1 MKQAVLRQ
9 LKIENFGNIKAKEI
23 QFGKR
28 TVIRGENE
36 SGKTTIGDAYSW
48 TMTNSLMNGS
58 QADKI
63 RPHDASGKDV
73 DYVDIVAT
81 VTLDIDGRT
90 VEIQKTQAQDW
101 VKKTGEFKGNNNTYL
116 VNGIPKK
123 KEKDFKE
130 FMADIVPEDVFRICT
145 SSAAFLKLD
154 TAARRQKL
162 FDMIPGLTDDDVVAK
177 SDEFLP
183 IKEML
188 KDGSIEELISR
199 ENFQINGRGRGDRG
213 LKGRL
218 DDIPTRIDEA
228 SKGIKDVAE
237 CELAIKTLNRQISE
251 VDEDDKQ
258 LDEIGKSYDLKLAE
272 INELENK
279 RQNLEIQLSAGLI
292 EERKEKQREISTLEA
307 KKVELE
313 AQLKIAE
320 LDYKHASMAIQRNQA
335 ELDAIRE
342 QYKRVTESSY
352 DDSKI
357 SSIEAEKFND
367 TTLICPTCKQEL
379 PNDQK
384 TKIRSMWESGKK
396 KRLDEEMRQKSQFE
410 ENKQKNLAEII
421 QDGNVAAANLK
432 SSQET
437 KEKSEELIATCKQD
451 LMSLSMEI
459 AEKKNVFHAMP
470 ASADMS
476 NSDEYQKISALI
488 SQKRNELS
496 STDNVAEQR
505 NLNRGKR
512 NQLVADIERYKAYI
526 KQSNDASDRVTEL
539 KRQKTEIAQAL
550 ADCQARLKLLKK
562 FNKAK
567 CDMLTEKVNQLFRF
581 TQWKLFEFNQD
592 GESYRE
598 ICEPTFKGTMYSK
611 RLNDGAK
618 GLIDI
623 DIPATFQN
631 AYEVSLP
638 IWVDNAERITDKTA
652 ELIKDLDCQLIL
664 LKADDCQLT
673 VENED

>member
-1 MKQAVLRQ
+1 
-9 LKIENFGNIKAKEI
+9 
-23 QFGKR
+23 
-28 TVIRGENE
+28 
-36 SGKTTIGDAYSW
+36 
-48 TMTNSLMNGS
+48 
-58 QADKI
+58 
-63 RPHDASGKDV
+63 
-73 DYVDIVAT
+73 
-81 VTLDIDGRT
+81 
-90 VEIQKTQAQDW
+90 
-101 VKKTGEFKGNNNTYL
+101 
-116 VNGIPKK
+116 
-123 KEKDFKE
+123 
-130 FMADIVPEDVFRICT
+130 
-145 SSAAFLKLD
+145 
-154 TAARRQKL
+154 
-162 FDMIPGLTDDDVVAK
+162 
-177 SDEFLP
+177 
-183 IKEML
+183 
-188 KDGSIEELISR
+188 
-199 ENFQINGRGRGDRG
+199 
-213 LKGRL
+213 
-218 DDIPTRIDEA
+218 
-228 SKGIKDVAE
+228 
-237 CELAIKTLNRQISE
+237 
-251 VDEDDKQ
+251 
-258 LDEIGKSYDLKLAE
+258 
-272 INELENK
+272 
-279 RQNLEIQLSAGLI
+279 
-292 EERKEKQREISTLEA
+292 
-307 KKVELE
+307 
-313 AQLKIAE
+313 
-320 LDYKHASMAIQRNQA
+320 
-335 ELDAIRE
+335 
-342 QYKRVTESSY
+342 
-352 DDSKI
+352 
-357 SSIEAEKFND
+357 
-367 TTLICPTCKQEL
+367 
-379 PNDQK
+379 
-384 TKIRSMWESGKK
+384 MWESGKK
-396 KRLDEEMRQKSQFE
+396 KRLDDEVRQKSQFE

-421 QDGNVAAANLK
+421 QDGNVAATNLK
-432 SSQET
+432 SSQAT

-459 AEKKNVFHAMP
+459 AEKKNVLHAMP

-623 DIPATFQN
+623 DIPATFQK

-673 VENED
+673 VDYED